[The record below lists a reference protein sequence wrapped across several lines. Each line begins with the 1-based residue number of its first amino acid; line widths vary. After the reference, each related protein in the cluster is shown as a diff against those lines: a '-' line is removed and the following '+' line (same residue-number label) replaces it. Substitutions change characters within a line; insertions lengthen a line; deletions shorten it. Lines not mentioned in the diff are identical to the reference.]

1 MKKIFNV
8 FRLGGS
14 RKSKIPIVIGRSGL
28 PHSDIVPRFPLAAGE
43 AGSGEAYGGSGLIF
57 FFRL

>member
-1 MKKIFNV
+1 MKRIFDV
-8 FRLGGS
+8 VKSGGS
-14 RKSKIPIVIGRSGL
+14 RKSKIPIVLGRSVL
-28 PHSDIVPRFPLAAGE
+28 PHSVVVPRFPLAAGE